1 VTALRADPPPKR
13 FRVARARL
21 AYIFERYAIRE
32 ELITIAEGS
41 TLLGLTREAIALLVL
56 QGRLAVAEAV
66 KEQPEERPPRMLIR
80 AEVEAIKQRTEQGT
94 LPFSAK

>member
-1 VTALRADPPPKR
+1 MTLRADPPPQR

-21 AYIFERYAIRE
+21 AYIFERYALRD
-32 ELITIAEGS
+32 ELITIAEGT
-41 TLLGLTREAIALLVL
+41 TLLGMSREAIALLVL

-66 KEQPEERPPRMLIR
+66 KERPDDRPPRLLVR
-80 AEVEAIKQRTEQGT
+80 AEVEAIRQRSEQGT